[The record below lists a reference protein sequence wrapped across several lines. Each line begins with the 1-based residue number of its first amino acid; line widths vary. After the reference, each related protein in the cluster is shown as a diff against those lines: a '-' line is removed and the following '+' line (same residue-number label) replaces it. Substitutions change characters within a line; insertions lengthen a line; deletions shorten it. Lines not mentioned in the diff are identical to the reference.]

1 MALQVEAYDH
11 VDTSGGFEE
20 YRLRENGL
28 QVLLCA
34 EGVAPV
40 VTVMVTYRAG
50 SGDEAPGGTGGMHF
64 LEHVM
69 FKGTDR
75 YNKRRGT
82 SVIDMLQSVGAQV
95 NATTSKDRTNY
106 YAVLPVE
113 HMELAIDIE
122 ADRMRGLLLNAVDI
136 EAERTVI
143 LNEMDRAENDP
154 LGNMY
159 RLLWSTAYRSHPYGH
174 PTLGWRDDVE
184 AMTVEGLRRL
194 YDTHYWPDRAT
205 ISVIG
210 DVEATQALRLI
221 AERFSNVPPCRHR
234 TEIGRASEPDQ
245 VSERRF
251 TTQASAYL
259 AAVMIGFKI
268 PETLHPDSEALAMLA
283 GLLSGGKS
291 SRLYRRCTDQGLTA
305 HVSARMTPA
314 RDPSLFE
321 CMAILSPGRTHE
333 EVEAAIVEEIG
344 RVCAEGVTV
353 EELQRVRNQLRAAEA
368 FSRDGSFAMAAP
380 LNEAVAAGDWRLFTT
395 FRERLERVTAQDV
408 QRVAQAHLASHV
420 QTTAWLI
427 PEA

>member
-50 SGDEAPGGTGGMHF
+50 SGDEAPGETGGMHF

-184 AMTVEGLRRL
+184 AMTVDGLRRL
-194 YDTHYWPDRAT
+194 YDTHYWPDRTT

-210 DVEATQALRLI
+210 DVDATQALRLI
-221 AERFSNVPPCRHR
+221 AERFSNIPPCPHR

-268 PETLHPDSEALAMLA
+268 PKPNLSLIHISEPT
-283 GLLSGGKS
+283 
-291 SRLYRRCTDQGLTA
+291 RPY
-305 HVSARMTPA
+305 
-314 RDPSLFE
+314 
-321 CMAILSPGRTHE
+321 
-333 EVEAAIVEEIG
+333 
-344 RVCAEGVTV
+344 
-353 EELQRVRNQLRAAEA
+353 
-368 FSRDGSFAMAAP
+368 
-380 LNEAVAAGDWRLFTT
+380 
-395 FRERLERVTAQDV
+395 
-408 QRVAQAHLASHV
+408 
-420 QTTAWLI
+420 
-427 PEA
+427 

>member
-11 VDTSGGFEE
+11 VDTSGGIEE

-50 SGDEAPGGTGGMHF
+50 SGDEAPGETGGMHF

-75 YNKRRGT
+75 YNKRQGT

-95 NATTSKDRTNY
+95 NATTSRDRTNY

-113 HMELAIDIE
+113 HMGLAIDME
-122 ADRMRGLLLNAVDI
+122 ADRMRGLLLDAADI

-159 RLLWSTAYRSHPYGH
+159 RTLWSTAYRSHPYGH
-174 PTLGWRDDVE
+174 PTIGWRGDVE
-184 AMTVEGLRRL
+184 AMTAEGLRRL

-205 ISVIG
+205 VSVIG
-210 DVEATQALRLI
+210 AVDSTQALRLI
-221 AERFSNVPPCRHR
+221 AERFGNISPGPHR
-234 TEIGRASEPDQ
+234 TAIGREREPEQ
-245 VSERRF
+245 MSERRF
-251 TTQASAYL
+251 TTEASGYL
-259 AAVMIGFKI
+259 AAVMIGYKI
-268 PETLHPDSEALAMLA
+268 PETLHPDSDALAMLA
-283 GLLSGGKS
+283 GLLSSGKS

-321 CMAILSPGRTHE
+321 CMAILSPGRAHE
-333 EVEAAIVEEIG
+333 EVEAAIGEEIA
-344 RVCAEGVTV
+344 RVCSDGVTAD
-353 EELQRVRNQLRAAEA
+353 ELQRVRNQLRAAEA

-380 LNEAVAAGDWRLFTT
+380 LNEAIAAGDWKLFTT

-408 QRVAQAHLASHV
+408 QRVAQAHLAPHV
-420 QTTAWLI
+420 RTTAWLI

>member
-11 VDTSGGFEE
+11 VDTSGGIEE

-34 EGVAPV
+34 QGVAPV

-69 FKGTDR
+69 FKGTER

-82 SVIDMLQSVGAQV
+82 SVIDMLQCVGAQV

-113 HMELAIDIE
+113 HMGLAIDIE
-122 ADRMRGLLLNAVDI
+122 ADRMRGLLLNAEDV

-154 LGNMY
+154 LGNTY
-159 RLLWSTAYRSHPYGH
+159 RSLWSTAYRSHPYGH
-174 PTLGWRDDVE
+174 PTLGWRGDVE
-184 AMTVEGLRRL
+184 AMTTEGLRQL
-194 YDTHYWPDRAT
+194 YDTYYWPDRAT

-210 DVEATQALRLI
+210 DVDSRQALHLV
-221 AERFSNVPPCRHR
+221 AGRFGNIPHAPHR
-234 TEIGRASEPDQ
+234 TETRRVCEPGQ
-245 VSERRF
+245 ASERRV
-251 TTQASAYL
+251 TTQASGYL
-259 AAVMIGFKI
+259 AAVMIGFKV

-305 HVSARMTPA
+305 HVSARMMPA
-314 RDPSLFE
+314 RDPTLFE
-321 CMAILSPGRTHE
+321 CMAVLSPGRTHE
-333 EVEAAIVEEIG
+333 EVEAAIGEEIS
-344 RVCAEGVTV
+344 RVCADGVTA

-380 LNEAVAAGDWRLFTT
+380 LNEAIAAGDWRLFTT
-395 FRERLERVTAQDV
+395 FRKRLERVTAQDV
-408 QRVAQAHLASHV
+408 QRVAQAHLAPNV